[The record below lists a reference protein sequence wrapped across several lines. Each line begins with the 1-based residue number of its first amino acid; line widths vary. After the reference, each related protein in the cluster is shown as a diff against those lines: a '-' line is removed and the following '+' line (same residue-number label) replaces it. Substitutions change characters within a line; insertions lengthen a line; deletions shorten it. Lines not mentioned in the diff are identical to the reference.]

1 MNKPLFLT
9 TTLNERLQPPTRP
22 LPHHLIPRHPP
33 PLKRRNKPHRL
44 LIARIRSDMPRP
56 CSIGRK
62 QETAHTAYEPEI
74 LTRVVGERDVRYSGE
89 EVHDLWDGGVVLAAA
104 VAVEVRGEDGVCW
117 GGG

>member
-1 MNKPLFLT
+1 
-9 TTLNERLQPPTRP
+9 
-22 LPHHLIPRHPP
+22 
-33 PLKRRNKPHRL
+33 
-44 LIARIRSDMPRP
+44 MPRP

-117 GGG
+117 DGG